1 MSGNKEMK
9 RKHKSVIPRL
19 IWIEVLPD
27 DDNEVFEA
35 EKVVPLIDQA
45 LRENFIFKRDIVKV
59 DVRISYVPGRKV
71 DDV

>member
-1 MSGNKEMK
+1 MK
-9 RKHKSVIPRL
+9 RRSRSIVPRL